1 MSLVRDLLARHVL
14 HDRHR
19 ALVVF
24 QSQASYL
31 NARNRSVNL
40 SLAPLGQVQIGY
52 DGLDF
57 RVQSV
62 SGDVYVNNRL
72 IAVGEAL
79 PGSCVVALGAPD
91 QGNRRRYITFDLS
104 HPEFVL

>member
-1 MSLVRDLLARHVL
+1 M
-14 HDRHR
+14 
-19 ALVVF
+19 F
-24 QSQASYL
+24 QSRASYL
-31 NARNRSVNL
+31 NAGNRSVNL
-40 SLAPLGQVQIGY
+40 RLDPLGQVQINY

-62 SGDVYVNNRL
+62 SGAVYVNNRAV
-72 IAVGEAL
+72 AVGDAL